1 MNLGELIVELSLDY
15 ADFNQSLE
23 KAKKAASS
31 AAASIEKSFDKIS
44 LLVEVDD
51 SALYDLNKH
60 LDLKYKHFKEVN
72 QYFKN
77 NPITPTVD
85 DDELTELNKTLKNLT
100 KNKHTV
106 TIEQRINAKL
116 TDSSKRDIANS
127 VTEGVADGVE
137 KGVAKGLHDMDKMIA
152 KAVTDGLRAGEKSFS
167 GTSSGTSTSS
177 PSRGSGDSIGDV
189 VYEIKYGFDTLQ
201 KEIGNQ
207 LIGDAIKILLKPG
220 KDLLQGFTE
229 GITNDIGKQLSKG
242 IQETFGKQLGAD
254 FKKMGE
260 QAGNSVLNAFGIK
273 VKKENKLLTAISDG
287 SQIAVK
293 SLGKSVERYAVRK
306 LNAAL
311 TDSLDDIFSELF
323 SLDVGT
329 SSKRKT
335 QAQVRKTRVYRR
347 TRQNTSPTS
356 TSYTSEEI
364 PDPWGDVPQVQ
375 IQPLNIS
382 DIAKKT
388 TLLSVPN
395 VKKKRKEAEKVLLEN
410 SFTPFEKAAHES
422 NKQFGY
428 VINEFGKINVAN
440 SIVGGGNQTV
450 KRVASEITKIKTV
463 HQKAYSTFKKLLDS
477 AQELGDYGLV
487 DRIYR
492 DFVKNSETA
501 KTQIDKLLKEG
512 KDAGLTQHGYNKLAT
527 AKSGISRS
535 IGKSSGSI
543 PSKYQAI
550 GRQAESEAVAIGKN
564 VIGGLGIGADNK
576 AFARF
581 GLENATAYLLAIKQ
595 AFQIKSPSKVMM
607 GIGFNIIQGL
617 SLGLN
622 SQKTSLAHTSE
633 SIASTIKKGF
643 QNVKLMQSES
653 LKIDIDPQIQSIYSQ
668 SLKQTKPTLP
678 GVILGTAMMG
688 AANLGILPNSIST
701 PVKHLGAYYQGATD
715 SHQLDSGIGTQSA
728 MLAIY
733 SSMFDHV
740 MQTRNLRIPDNFQV
754 GSGVVNA
761 VGVSSYMPQLYY
773 TLGGYQYNRT
783 KDGGLRT
790 NDIYDWTHD
799 IHKITEFKLPF
810 KLGSKVA
817 SIFEKLPILPK
828 LIGVEYDKQL
838 DAYVKKNTSGE
849 TLFGF
854 SKSTQ
859 SKGFLL
865 GDSIH
870 SSIGGKPYL
879 QGYNID
885 AKKLKSLQETAKT
898 VFHEVSGDPDAF
910 FNHAAIKQHT
920 SNAAK
925 GIGINLI
932 KSIGQGILGSYSSVF
947 NILNSFGKSAI
958 NVIKKIFGI
967 ASPSKVMQ
975 SIGLDIGK
983 GFENGAVASL
993 GLANKRIADLILKT
1007 FQNLSQSLIKSFT
1020 GTQKQG
1026 NATLGEFI
1034 SNALKAGGGSLLS
1047 SAGIGK
1053 TGIGSII
1060 GNLASGNTA
1069 ALIPQ
1074 LMRLLIPVLGLKGLN
1089 LGDTIVKI
1097 LNNNLAIKPGF
1108 LNDLFKS
1115 LTGIKLEKTGFM
1127 SVVTNTLGISKGS
1140 KSPITSPMEVINK
1153 QIEKNLGSVGTGGSI
1168 PKLVENTGQM
1178 LVSAV
1183 LKQFGVSDVVNVA
1196 IEAMVKGKIANFA
1209 NLDIFT
1215 KTGGKGIGGRIRG
1228 IAESY
1233 SQGDVEGVI
1242 GKSSKLAGT
1251 ILRTIGFKVDMKQLN
1266 LVMGTAIAGI
1276 TAFHKAFTKEGLGI
1290 GQALIKGF
1298 KEAMKN
1304 WGNVFDDMKIKA
1316 KQATKMDVLDDL
1328 TANIKKKIKQGT
1340 VVSRETFGEFFDALG
1355 KRFKDT
1361 KLNGDKDGV
1370 FGNIMSFVASIST
1383 MIAPITTMAASLLPL
1398 LIPLMPLMGALGGL
1412 AIMVGRHI
1420 SGLANSIKEVE
1431 PLQRRLNF
1439 LGGSPAG
1446 GDREMKYAQGVTNK
1460 LNVPVKEG
1468 IDAYSQLAIAARG
1481 TKLEGDGV
1489 KSLFEGISASLSALG
1504 ITGQDASLVFMAYTQ
1519 ILAKGKLSME
1529 ELRQQLGEK
1538 FPPAMGVFAKS
1549 LGVSVGE
1556 LNQLISKGAI
1566 LSEDIL
1572 PKVAKT
1578 LNEDYGKA
1586 AANSAGSFTVALTRL
1601 GNTGFDIAI
1610 KLTKAFGG
1618 IFTDFTNLGAN
1629 VLGIFRDSLEQLI
1642 PLFSSLMIGVTA
1654 VVGVGLATIL
1664 SASPIA
1670 TFLAT
1675 AQNMIVVGLGSLMV
1689 NLAPFYA
1696 GIIADIADTW
1706 LGAQNDLME
1715 NMLKGV
1721 GNMVVALIVAID
1733 NGTRDAFD
1741 NSLFSDFVGKQQGSN
1756 PFQGLIDGLTGLF
1769 RIIPSGLVE
1778 MGALVMMFEQV
1789 LVLAKMLVVPTLLGS
1804 LKGLMA
1810 IISNFAGM
1818 LRPINTIIPELFV
1831 NTSGIYRNA
1840 EASRRSL
1847 LPRPTNGTPI
1857 AATPKPTAAIP
1868 KPTFTEPI
1876 HNTWNKFTQGINGAK
1891 LKVSDFTTDT
1901 WNKFTQGINGAKL
1914 KVNDFTTDTWN
1925 KFTQGINGA
1934 KPKISDFTTN
1944 TWNKFIQ
1951 GIDSTKL
1958 RVNDFTANTWNRFT
1972 QGINDAKLKV
1982 NDFTANTWNK
1992 FTQGIDK
1999 AKAFISQI
2007 TWAGFMQKIDNAKTS
2022 IKNFGSNISTG
2033 FTQGI
2038 NDVKLRVNDFTTNT
2052 WNRFTQGI
2060 DKAKTSI
2067 SQ

>member
-1 MNLGELIVELSLDY
+1 
-15 ADFNQSLE
+15 
-23 KAKKAASS
+23 
-31 AAASIEKSFDKIS
+31 
-44 LLVEVDD
+44 
-51 SALYDLNKH
+51 
-60 LDLKYKHFKEVN
+60 
-72 QYFKN
+72 
-77 NPITPTVD
+77 
-85 DDELTELNKTLKNLT
+85 
-100 KNKHTV
+100 
-106 TIEQRINAKL
+106 
-116 TDSSKRDIANS
+116 
-127 VTEGVADGVE
+127 
-137 KGVAKGLHDMDKMIA
+137 
-152 KAVTDGLRAGEKSFS
+152 
-167 GTSSGTSTSS
+167 
-177 PSRGSGDSIGDV
+177 
-189 VYEIKYGFDTLQ
+189 
-201 KEIGNQ
+201 
-207 LIGDAIKILLKPG
+207 
-220 KDLLQGFTE
+220 
-229 GITNDIGKQLSKG
+229 
-242 IQETFGKQLGAD
+242 
-254 FKKMGE
+254 
-260 QAGNSVLNAFGIK
+260 
-273 VKKENKLLTAISDG
+273 
-287 SQIAVK
+287 
-293 SLGKSVERYAVRK
+293 
-306 LNAAL
+306 
-311 TDSLDDIFSELF
+311 
-323 SLDVGT
+323 
-329 SSKRKT
+329 
-335 QAQVRKTRVYRR
+335 
-347 TRQNTSPTS
+347 
-356 TSYTSEEI
+356 
-364 PDPWGDVPQVQ
+364 
-375 IQPLNIS
+375 
-382 DIAKKT
+382 
-388 TLLSVPN
+388 
-395 VKKKRKEAEKVLLEN
+395 
-410 SFTPFEKAAHES
+410 
-422 NKQFGY
+422 
-428 VINEFGKINVAN
+428 
-440 SIVGGGNQTV
+440 
-450 KRVASEITKIKTV
+450 
-463 HQKAYSTFKKLLDS
+463 
-477 AQELGDYGLV
+477 
-487 DRIYR
+487 
-492 DFVKNSETA
+492 
-501 KTQIDKLLKEG
+501 
-512 KDAGLTQHGYNKLAT
+512 
-527 AKSGISRS
+527 
-535 IGKSSGSI
+535 
-543 PSKYQAI
+543 
-550 GRQAESEAVAIGKN
+550 
-564 VIGGLGIGADNK
+564 
-576 AFARF
+576 
-581 GLENATAYLLAIKQ
+581 
-595 AFQIKSPSKVMM
+595 
-607 GIGFNIIQGL
+607 
-617 SLGLN
+617 
-622 SQKTSLAHTSE
+622 
-633 SIASTIKKGF
+633 
-643 QNVKLMQSES
+643 
-653 LKIDIDPQIQSIYSQ
+653 Q

-701 PVKHLGAYYQGATD
+701 PVKHLGAYYQGAID

-733 SSMFDHV
+733 SSMFDHA

-754 GSGVVNA
+754 GSGVVNTA
-761 VGVSSYMPQLYY
+761 VLTTPKPGASSQMPQLYY

-920 SNAAK
+920 GNAAK
-925 GIGINLI
+925 SIGINLI

-1304 WGNVFDDMKIKA
+1304 WGNAFDDMKIKA
-1316 KQATKMDVLDDL
+1316 KQAMGMDVLDDL

-1420 SGLANSIKEVE
+1420 SGLANSIKEIE

-1586 AANSAGSFTVALTRL
+1586 AANSTGSLTVALTRL

-1618 IFTDFTNLGAN
+1618 IFAMFTNLGAN

-1789 LVLAKMLVVPTLLGS
+1789 LVLAKMLLVPTLLGS

-1891 LKVSDFTTDT
+1891 LKV
-1901 WNKFTQGINGAKL
+1901 
-1914 KVNDFTTDTWN
+1914 NDFTTDTWN
-1925 KFTQGINGA
+1925 KFIQGIDSA
-1934 KPKISDFTTN
+1934 KLKISDFTT
-1944 TWNKFIQ
+1944 
-1951 GIDSTKL
+1951 
-1958 RVNDFTANTWNRFT
+1958 
-1972 QGINDAKLKV
+1972 
-1982 NDFTANTWNK
+1982 NTWNK

-2007 TWAGFMQKIDNAKTS
+2007 TWAGFVQKIDNAKTS
-2022 IKNFGSNISTG
+2022 VKNFGSNISTG

-2060 DKAKTSI
+2060 DKALALSI
-2067 SQ
+2067 P